1 MELKTN
7 VEKISETRVKVNLE
21 IDEKSV
27 SKQLNLVYK
36 DYAKKYKFPGFRPG
50 KAPRPV
56 INNAIGKEDIY
67 IEATEHVLDEAYYL
81 LIEQESLRPVGQPNF
96 EDKENKALIEDKKP
110 FKVEFELEVSP
121 VVELDSYDPIEAYLP
136 PTDATEDDIKQQ
148 MDMYKSIAGLK
159 EDEELTDEIVKEKLS
174 FDSIDDLK
182 DAIKEYVTNQ
192 KEANLPRL
200 KQDVVELKM
209 KERTNVEPTE
219 EMVEFVNGVL
229 LSDMYANLQQAG
241 ATLDQ
246 YLASRGM
253 SAEDFYA
260 DVKKQAKDEAITRI
274 ALDSWVKHFKLEA
287 TDSDIEAEFVKAGMK
302 DPATMK
308 ELWAKTGR
316 LWRLREAIE
325 RTKAV
330 ENAVE
335 TAKFTFDEEKA
346 AHQFDYLNEEEDSK
360 DKSEEKKSTKK
371 KTNKKEE
378 EDKKDE

>member
-21 IDEKSV
+21 IDAKSV

-96 EDKENKALIEDKKP
+96 EDKENKALIEDNKP
-110 FKVEFELEVSP
+110 FNVEFELEVSP
-121 VVELDSYDPIEAYLP
+121 VIELDSYDPIEAYLP
-136 PTDATEDDIKQQ
+136 PTDATEDDVKQQ

-159 EDEELTDEIVKEKLS
+159 EDEELADEVVKEKLS
-174 FDSIDDLK
+174 FDSIEDLK
-182 DAIKEYVTNQ
+182 DAIKEYVKNQ

-200 KQDVVELKM
+200 KEDVVSLKM
-209 KERTNVEPTE
+209 RERANIEPTD
-219 EMVEFVNGVL
+219 EMVDFVNNVL
-229 LSDMYANLQQAG
+229 LSDMYSNLQQAG
-241 ATLDQ
+241 VTLDQ
-246 YLASRGM
+246 YLAGRGM
-253 SAEDFYA
+253 SPDDFYA
-260 DVKKQAKDEAITRI
+260 DVKKQAKDEAKTRI
-274 ALDSWVKHFKLEA
+274 ALDSWVKHFDLQA
-287 TDSDIEAEFVKAGMK
+287 TDADIDAEFAKAGMQDTAMMK
-302 DPATMK
+302 D
-308 ELWAKTGR
+308 LWAKTGR

-335 TAKFTFDEEKA
+335 SAKFTFDEERA

-360 DKSEEKKSTKK
+360 DKAEEKKSDKK
-371 KTNKKEE
+371 KSDKKEE
-378 EDKKDE
+378 EGKKDE